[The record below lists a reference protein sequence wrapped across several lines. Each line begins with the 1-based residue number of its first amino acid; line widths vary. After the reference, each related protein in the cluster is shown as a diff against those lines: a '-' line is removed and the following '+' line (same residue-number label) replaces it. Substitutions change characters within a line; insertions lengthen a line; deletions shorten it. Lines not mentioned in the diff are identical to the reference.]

1 MNEPREGSNEL
12 SRKLVQLRPLIS
24 TQKIMSST
32 HDFPMSLTQF
42 SFSSAFALGFL
53 GLAFHRTHL
62 LSALLCLEG
71 IMLSLYIA
79 FSLWALELGSMNFST
94 APLLLLA
101 FSACEASAGLALLVA
116 TSRTHGTDHLHSLNL
131 LGC

>member
-1 MNEPREGSNEL
+1 MTPAHFS
-12 SRKLVQLRPLIS
+12 IS
-24 TQKIMSST
+24 AGFILG
-32 HDFPMSLTQF
+32 LT
-42 SFSSAFALGFL
+42 

-71 IMLSLYIA
+71 MMLSL
-79 FSLWALELGSMNFST
+79 FVALSIWTLQLNATNFSA

-116 TSRTHGTDHLHSLNL
+116 TARTHGSDRLQALNL
-131 LGC
+131 LQC